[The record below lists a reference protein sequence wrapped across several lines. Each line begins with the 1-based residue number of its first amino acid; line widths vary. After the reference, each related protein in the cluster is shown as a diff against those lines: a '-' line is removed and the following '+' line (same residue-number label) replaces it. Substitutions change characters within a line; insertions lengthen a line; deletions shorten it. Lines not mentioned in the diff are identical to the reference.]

1 MLFDAGEG
9 IMDYSSIQSIISEKE
24 INIEAASPAILKNA
38 LWRAFNRDLSQGLAY
53 LADMAQTVKRNGKR
67 VLKVESPE
75 SQLGTQLSR
84 LLGTDIAREICEQRF
99 DIAFGFY
106 NACAPVAAPTKDD
119 LAMNP
124 LEQIRIQTN
133 DLQHSKKI

>member
-1 MLFDAGEG
+1 MSN
-9 IMDYSSIQSIISEKE
+9 SSIQSIINEKE
-24 INIEAASPAILKNA
+24 INIEAASPVILKNA
-38 LWRAFNRDLSQGLAY
+38 LWRAFHRDMSQGLAY
-53 LADMAQTVKRNGKR
+53 LEDMAKTVKRSGKR

-106 NACAPVAAPTKDD
+106 HSCAPVAAPTKND

-124 LEQIRIQTN
+124 LEQIRIQTGQ
-133 DLQHSKKI
+133 LTSMFSA